1 MNFNKFLYKY
11 QMQLSIILVIAGAIM
26 LFFGIFDIIIPD
38 QSPDLISDFT
48 NKLGNWTYWLLGI
61 GGFLLLIFG
70 WFLIDRM
77 KKIKEFNELL
87 ESGSK
92 SKFIKNIAS
101 IETLALSLGPKYEDR
116 VMEKEEEY
124 NIKR

>member
-1 MNFNKFLYKY
+1 MNFNRFLYKY

-26 LFFGIFDIIIPD
+26 FFFGFFDVLIPD
-38 QSPDLISDFT
+38 HSPEVISDFT
-48 NKLGNWTYWLLGI
+48 EKLGNWTYWLLGI

-70 WFLIDRM
+70 WFLIDRT
-77 KKIKEFNELL
+77 KKVKEFNELM

-92 SKFIKNIAS
+92 RKFIKNIAR
-101 IETLALSLGPKYEDR
+101 IETLALSLGPKYENR
-116 VMEKEEEY
+116 VMEKEDEY